1 MLDPYTGRAGPCVVA
16 GAATADS
23 ARALASLDGLAGLDA
38 TTALTGHG
46 PPWKG
51 SLAEAVE
58 RARAAG
64 PA

>member
-1 MLDPYTGRAGPCVVA
+1 VVA

-23 ARALASLDGLAGLDA
+23 TRALASLDGLADLDA

-46 PPWKG
+46 PPWRG
-51 SLAEAVE
+51 RLGEAVE

-64 PA
+64 PS